1 MSDLELFKKELQQLI
16 SKHSIDNMFNT
27 KDLILVD
34 YLVLCL
40 KKWNIKTH
48 NNIEIMK
55 NEPKIIK
62 SVN

>member
-1 MSDLELFKKELQQLI
+1 MSDLQLFKKELQQLI
-16 SKHSIDNMFNT
+16 SKHSIDNICNT

-34 YLVLCL
+34 YLVSCL

-48 NNIEIMK
+48 NNIEIFK